1 MKPEQWR
8 LDLYQDLFTFAP
20 YNADLARAFV
30 AIEHDPIPEEDEQGR
45 RRVEGF
51 KLTFEGVVRKGRSY
65 HPRCIST
72 TQTIGLI
79 HRMDKFRG
87 GLAWCCGCL
96 SS

>member
-30 AIEHDPIPEEDEQGR
+30 AIEHDPIPEEDSQGR

-51 KLTFEGVVRKGRSY
+51 KLVFEGVVRKG
-65 HPRCIST
+65 
-72 TQTIGLI
+72 
-79 HRMDKFRG
+79 K
-87 GLAWCCGCL
+87 
-96 SS
+96 SSIRFKAQRVGVDMAEWTNFVGALHGAAAAYLVDT